1 MALKSSIPG
10 SPCGSP
16 RAAGLLLCLLITG
29 CTPFPE
35 LEARISPEARRAP
48 YPALLPMDA
57 LLARR
62 GTDRLAPEA
71 ADEMKARVARLRA
84 RARALAARPVLTAAE
99 RARLLSAL
107 SRFRG

>member
-10 SPCGSP
+10 SPCGLS
-16 RAAGLLLCLLITG
+16 RAAGLLLCLLIAG
-29 CTPFPE
+29 CTPFPA
-35 LEARISPEARRAP
+35 LEARIGPEARRAP

-62 GTDRLAPEA
+62 GTERLAPEA
-71 ADEMKARVARLRA
+71 ADEMQARVARLRA
-84 RARALAARPVLTAAE
+84 RARALAARPVLSPAE

-107 SRFRG
+107 RALRG